1 MWRSWQFLLA
11 VTFLMITAG
20 VKAEDIQ
27 QPSVNSEDE
36 SVIENLDI
44 LEMLDILEEDDPE
57 MLDNLDTLQSM
68 NAQEE
73 S

>member
-1 MWRSWQFLLA
+1 MMA
-11 VTFLMITAG
+11 AG
-20 VKAEDIQ
+20 VKAEEAQ
-27 QPSVNSEDE
+27 QPPVKPDDE

-57 MLDNLDTLQSM
+57 MLDNLDTLQNM
-68 NAQEE
+68 NPQEE